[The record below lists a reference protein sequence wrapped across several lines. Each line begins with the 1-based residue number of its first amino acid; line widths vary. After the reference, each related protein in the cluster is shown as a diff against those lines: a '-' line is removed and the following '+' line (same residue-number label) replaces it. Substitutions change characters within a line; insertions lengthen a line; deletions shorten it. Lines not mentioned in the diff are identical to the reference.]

1 MFDGTGAR
9 ESDTRGSE
17 IAGVLL
23 LGRSVRRRRLSRGVG
38 DRGRERLG
46 CRPAADR
53 RGSGAFVPGS
63 SQPEGEH
70 AAATALPAREPPAVP
85 GAIAASRRRRTPRE
99 HESESRHHE
108 ADALHSMDR
117 IPQRRAT
124 PSRRHRG
131 CPDGSAPRPIA
142 AWTPPGDCDTSPIW
156 RRTARGV
163 WKPKFAAPAAI
174 PGTSRA
180 RCRGRPRPRRPS
192 LPPGRP

>member
-1 MFDGTGAR
+1 MFDSTGAR

-38 DRGRERLG
+38 ARGRERLG

-99 HESESRHHE
+99 HESEGRHHE
-108 ADALHSMDR
+108 ADALHHGTGYRSAV
-117 IPQRRAT
+117 AT
-124 PSRRHRG
+124 RSRRHRG
-131 CPDGSAPRPIA
+131 GADGSAPRPIA
-142 AWTPPGDCDTSPIW
+142 AWTPPGESSIW
-156 RRTARGV
+156 CRMVLGA
-163 WKPKFAAPAAI
+163 WKPKLAAPAAI
-174 PGTSRA
+174 PGTSRV
-180 RCRGRPRPRRPS
+180 G
-192 LPPGRP
+192 